1 MARCPLWV
9 ISGHMQCKKPYPL
22 YPRKRTLGVR
32 DAKWWSVA
40 LKVQTM
46 LARAL
51 RLAPHSR
58 SGPKATARRAP
69 SFSVYDVME

>member
-1 MARCPLWV
+1 
-9 ISGHMQCKKPYPL
+9 MQRKRSCPL
-22 YPRKRTLGVR
+22 YPRKRTLGVK

-51 RLAPHSR
+51 RPAPHSR
-58 SGPKATARRAP
+58 SGPKATARRP
-69 SFSVYDVME
+69 QNFSVYDVME